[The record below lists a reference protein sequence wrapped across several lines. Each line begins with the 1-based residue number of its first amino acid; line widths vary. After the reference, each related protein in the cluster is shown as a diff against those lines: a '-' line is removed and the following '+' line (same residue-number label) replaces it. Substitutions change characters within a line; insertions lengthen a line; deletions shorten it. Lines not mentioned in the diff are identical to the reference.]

1 MEIRKSSTLYGK
13 IEQELETKI
22 INKDLKGGDKVPTE
36 TELMDQFS
44 VSRMTARKA
53 LDMLVNKKLIE
64 RFPGRGSFVLST
76 DKPKTINHKNDNA
89 LTIGAIFPKLAP
101 SFGTEIL
108 SNLSNI
114 ADEQNVN
121 FLYTETRNNS
131 FEDESRA
138 IQRMRQYADGL
149 IVWPIPGKVI
159 GTEILKLIVDEYPVV
174 LLDRYIQDVNASYIV
189 TDNQEATKK
198 ALKYLVQLGH
208 QHICIVPKQNI
219 ADTSIQDRV
228 LYAKSFLNSLPEG
241 SSSVLYTH
249 GINYGNAQEIQSEKK
264 SLKGK
269 VISLLKKDSTI
280 TAFFVTEYYPATILY
295 QVLIELG
302 YQVPKDFSIICYDYP
317 TFYNESIVRFTHIQ
331 QNEEVIA
338 KDAFNMLNGLIKKRS
353 DSVQKLE
360 NASLIIGDT
369 TGKPRSN

>member
-1 MEIRKSSTLYGK
+1 M
-13 IEQELETKI
+13 
-22 INKDLKGGDKVPTE
+22 P
-36 TELMDQFS
+36 
-44 VSRMTARKA
+44 
-53 LDMLVNKKLIE
+53 
-64 RFPGRGSFVLST
+64 
-76 DKPKTINHKNDNA
+76 
-89 LTIGAIFPKLAP
+89 
-101 SFGTEIL
+101 
-108 SNLSNI
+108 
-114 ADEQNVN
+114 
-121 FLYTETRNNS
+121 
-131 FEDESRA
+131 
-138 IQRMRQYADGL
+138 
-149 IVWPIPGKVI
+149 
-159 GTEILKLIVDEYPVV
+159 
-174 LLDRYIQDVNASYIV
+174 
-189 TDNQEATKK
+189 
-198 ALKYLVQLGH
+198 
-208 QHICIVPKQNI
+208 QHRKQNI

-302 YQVPKDFSIICYDYP
+302 YQVPKDFSIICYDSP